1 MRDRRLFIA
10 VILLTAAFISPL
22 RAQEAHFFPDSI
34 FFGEPATVQH
44 VLALDSSGTVVAEL
58 PEVQARL
65 IETNGA
71 WYGSRYVLA
80 VATTAGYDL
89 HPIIGDDRVDEVHV
103 STADVRGNGH
113 LQVVLR
119 TMWYAG
125 HTGWEHA
132 IHEREWTVTVWDI
145 EARCSLLHLVTGRSM
160 EEWTNTFAEDSTGV
174 LPYAER
180 TMLSSEGDA
189 ECETYE
195 ASFTSGHLTLLRT
208 DDCAMEEGGLDLVSK
223 VGARMEY
230 VLREG
235 GWVLV
240 K

>member
-1 MRDRRLFIA
+1 MRILRLLF
-10 VILLTAAFISPL
+10 AAFLLPVLITSPL
-22 RAQEAHFFPDSI
+22 FAREGHFFPDSL
-34 FFGEPATVQH
+34 FCEAPVPVQH
-44 VLALDSSGTVVAEL
+44 VVTLEGTGTVVAEL
-58 PEVQARL
+58 PEVHAQL
-65 IETNGA
+65 IEATGD

-80 VATTAGYDL
+80 VATISGYDL

-103 STADVRGNGH
+103 NTADVRGDGH
-113 LQVVLR
+113 LQIVLR

-145 EARCSLLHLVTGRSM
+145 EARCAVLHLVTGRSL
-160 EEWTNTFAEDSTGV
+160 EEWTNYFAEDSTGV
-174 LPYAER
+174 LPYEER

-195 ASFTSGHLTLLRT
+195 ASFTPGHLTLLRT
-208 DDCAMEEGGLDLVSK
+208 DDCDMDEGGLDLESK
-223 VGARMEY
+223 VDERMEY
-230 VLREG
+230 VLRTNV
-235 GWVLV
+235 WVLV